1 MRFLKGGPQLCLA
14 KSWINVDTVPW
25 RQFRR
30 AKRTLAKTG
39 RPLGKEGGLQQ
50 LVTTRPRRPRLERS
64 RLNSSNLAIYLQ
76 HPFARPG
83 IALRG

>member
-39 RPLGKEGGLQQ
+39 RPLGKESGLQQ
-50 LVTTRPRRPRLERS
+50 LVTTIAAT
-64 RLNSSNLAIYLQ
+64 SSVGALSIKLPAISQFIFSTHLLGQ
-76 HPFARPG
+76 GLF
-83 IALRG
+83 